1 MKKLSNRIPAI
12 SFLPSTAVLELTYA
26 CNHKCIFC
34 SCPWED
40 AQGDFLRQLEMTTS
54 KWKTI
59 ISKLCA
65 MGISNIA
72 FTGGEPLVRNDL
84 SKIVEHAALCTTEHI
99 ETIDGELVSHY
110 AQPHLYLL
118 SNGRAIS
125 SAVLTMC
132 KKYNVQLSL
141 SLPGLETFERH
152 TGYNN
157 AEMVLK
163 AFSMAKALGLKTIAN
178 ITVTKL
184 NLYELDR
191 VISAAL
197 LAGAEQILLNR
208 FLPGGRGLR
217 FARELS
223 LSTADISRM
232 LDTAE
237 NTLKNARRFGS
248 TGAEI
253 PRCIFDITRF
263 KSLQIGTRCS
273 AAIHFFVIGPSGYVR
288 VCNHSP
294 VNLNHIDDINNLK
307 LNDYW
312 IRFVQ
317 KMYLPASC
325 DRCHENMNC
334 DGGCR
339 EAAHIIEGDPA
350 APDTLLVSHGN
361 FPPDGK
367 LEILMA
373 SR

>member
-1 MKKLSNRIPAI
+1 MPNRIPAI

-26 CNHKCIFC
+26 CNHQCIFC

-40 AQGDFLRQLEMTTS
+40 TQGGFIRQQEMSTS
-54 KWKTI
+54 QWKAI

-84 SKIVEHAALCTTEHI
+84 SEIIEHAALCTTEHI
-99 ETIDGELVSHY
+99 ETIDGELVSRY
-110 AQPHLYLL
+110 ARPHLYLL
-118 SNGRAIS
+118 SNG
-125 SAVLTMC
+125 SAVDFAVLSMC
-132 KKYNVQLSL
+132 KEHNVQLSM

-152 TGYNN
+152 TGYGD
-157 AEMVLK
+157 AEKVLQT
-163 AFSMAKALGLKTIAN
+163 FLMAKALELKTIAN

-184 NLYELDR
+184 NLYELDHI
-191 VISAAL
+191 ISAAL

-223 LSTADISRM
+223 LSVTDIGRM
-232 LDTAE
+232 LNTAE
-237 NTLKNARRFGS
+237 NILKIAGRFGS
-248 TGAEI
+248 TGTEI
-253 PRCIFDITRF
+253 PRCIVDIARYN
-263 KSLQIGTRCS
+263 SLQIGTRCS
-273 AAIHFFVIGPSGYVR
+273 AAIQFFVIGPSGYVR

-307 LNDYW
+307 SNDYW
-312 IRFVQ
+312 IRFAQ

-325 DRCHENMNC
+325 DSCHQNMNC

-339 EAAHIIEGDPA
+339 EAAHIIEGDPT
-350 APDTLLVSHGN
+350 APDLLLANHGN
-361 FPPDGK
+361 FSPHGK
-367 LEILMA
+367 LDMLMA